1 MTKKLFMLS
10 AILLAY
16 GSVLAKSP
24 DLTQMTEE
32 EKQLT
37 GLNKL
42 TADELNMLSQ
52 WLKNRQLIIDRETRQ
67 RNAGFESR
75 QRGGDRRNIRARLD
89 KQYTDKL
96 GRTYYELDNGQ
107 IWKAVSSGSVY
118 LEPDGRQLITIEP
131 AALGS
136 WQMQGDGNRSV
147 KVKRIK

>member
-10 AILLAY
+10 AILAC
-16 GSVLAKSP
+16 GSVFAKSP
-24 DLTQMTEE
+24 DLTEMTEE

-37 GLNKL
+37 GINKL
-42 TADELNMLSQ
+42 TVDELNMLSQ
-52 WLKNRQLIIDRETRQ
+52 WLKNKQVIIDRETRQ

-75 QRGGDRRNIRARLD
+75 QRSSDRRNIRARLD
-89 KQYTDKL
+89 KQHTDKL

-107 IWKAVSSGSVY
+107 IWKGISSGSVY
-118 LEPDGRQLITIEP
+118 LKPDGPQLISIEP

-136 WQMQGDGNRSV
+136 WQMKGDGNRSI